1 VHLVKPNINEIV
13 ELAGEELAWP
23 EGQADWASRLIAQD
37 RSDIVLVTHGADGAL
52 VVTGDRRVRIKP
64 PAMQVQSAVG
74 AGDSFTGGLCAG
86 LVRGQSVIEA
96 SALGMAAAAATL
108 LTPGTELCH
117 SQDVERLRPEIE
129 ILDL

>member
-1 VHLVKPNINEIV
+1 
-13 ELAGEELAWP
+13 
-23 EGQADWASRLIAQD
+23 
-37 RSDIVLVTHGADGAL
+37 VLVTHGADGAL

-64 PAMQVQSAVG
+64 PAMRVQSAVG
-74 AGDSFTGGLCAG
+74 AGDSFTAGLCAG

-117 SQDVERLRPEIE
+117 PQDVERLRAEIE